1 MNVFRYVR
9 CAHLPIGDACV
20 PLRERRR
27 PLSSLRYLMK
37 QLKPYVAGVSLAPGQ
52 DLAPDRLELPAG
64 PLSRLEGDR
73 VYLLSSRELKLL
85 SGARAAPG
93 AAVLLGDVE
102 PDGPLPA
109 LPEGCAGVFFACS
122 PAVVHN
128 ALAEAG
134 AQAARWEREF
144 QTLERAGSLQEAV
157 SLTARLA
164 GDTVL
169 LLDPGGQVMAA
180 AGLERS
186 PYLSAQAAVGVIPLE
201 TMKRVLPRAA
211 CLRGEYA
218 VPGTDVVLYGRR
230 LAHGEEEPYG
240 ILLAAGRSGRA
251 DVDVHAL
258 CACAAAHLDWRLF
271 CGGLEDDAG
280 VRALREC
287 WQDIMEGR
295 LTSSGEIQEALT
307 RLPDPVR
314 AFVRVAVISFE
325 GEKGVP
331 YRYLLTRLREI
342 VPGSGM
348 TVYQGSILVLL
359 SQDERVFRLDLDKD
373 QRLIGLL
380 ERYNGFMA
388 VSNGTRRLD
397 SLRSVF
403 HLTQRTVVLAR
414 ALRTDPSERIFF
426 HEDYS
431 MYCVIDLC
439 VKRYMEVEGNDD
451 PLYLMHPAVIHL
463 TRYDREH
470 NSSLRDVLFHYLIND
485 RNLVKT
491 AADVYMHRNTVI
503 NKVNKILELLK
514 LDLEDPRLRQRL
526 IFSCQMIRY
535 YERVMQQ
542 EFRP

>member
-1 MNVFRYVR
+1 M
-9 CAHLPIGDACV
+9 CDAHICPSGDARA
-20 PLRERRR
+20 PPRERRS
-27 PLSSLRYLMK
+27 PLSSLRFLMK

-52 DLAPDRLELPAG
+52 DMAPDRLELPAG
-64 PLSRLEGDR
+64 PLARLEGDR
-73 VYLLSSRELKLL
+73 MYLLSSRELELL
-85 SGARAAPG
+85 SGAQASPG
-93 AAVLLGDVE
+93 AVALVGGLE
-102 PDGPLPA
+102 PDGPLPG
-109 LPEGCAGVFFACS
+109 LPDGCAGVFFTCPA
-122 PAVVHN
+122 AVVHN
-128 ALAEAG
+128 ALAAAA
-134 AQAARWEREF
+134 AQTAQWERDF
-144 QTLERAGSLQEAV
+144 QALEDRGGGLQDAMA
-157 SLTARLA
+157 LIARLA
-164 GDTVL
+164 DDAVL
-169 LLDPGGQVMAA
+169 LLDPNGQVIAA

-186 PYLSAQAAVGVIPLE
+186 PYLNSQAAVGVIPLE
-201 TMKRVLPRAA
+201 TMRRVLPRASA
-211 CLRGEYA
+211 SHGSYA
-218 VPGTDVVLYGRR
+218 VPNTDVVIYGRR
-230 LAHGEEEPYG
+230 LAHGAEEPYG
-240 ILLAAGRSGRA
+240 VLLAAGRSGRT
-251 DVDVHAL
+251 DVDVHTL
-258 CACAAAHLDWRLF
+258 CDRAAAHLDRRLF
-271 CGGLEDDAG
+271 CGGLEEDTAA
-280 VRALREC
+280 RELREC
-287 WQDIMEGR
+287 WQDIMDGR

-314 AFVRVAVISFE
+314 TFVRVAVISFE

-397 SLRSVF
+397 SLRSIF
-403 HLTQRTVVLAR
+403 HLTRRTVVLAR

-431 MYCVIDLC
+431 MYCIIDLC
-439 VKRYMEVEGNDD
+439 VKRYLEVEGNDD

-470 NSSLRDVLFHYLIND
+470 HNNLRDVLFHYLMND

-491 AADVYMHRNTVI
+491 AAAVYMHRNTVI
-503 NKVNKILELLK
+503 NKVNKIQELLK

-535 YERVMQQ
+535 YERVMEQ

>member
-1 MNVFRYVR
+1 M
-9 CAHLPIGDACV
+9 
-20 PLRERRR
+20 
-27 PLSSLRYLMK
+27 SSLRFLIRR
-37 QLKPYVAGVSLAPGQ
+37 LKPCVVCAALEPGQ
-52 DLAPDRLELPAG
+52 DLVPDRLELPAG

-73 VYLLSSRELKLL
+73 VYLLSRRELELL
-85 SGARAAPG
+85 DGARAAPG
-93 AAVLLGDVE
+93 AAVLVGDVE
-102 PDGPLPA
+102 PDGPVPA
-109 LPEGCAGVFFACS
+109 LPQGCAGVFFSCPA
-122 PAVVHN
+122 AVVHN
-128 ALAEAG
+128 TLADA
-134 AQAARWEREF
+134 AARAAQWERDF
-144 QTLERAGSLQEAV
+144 QALESRDGWQDAV
-157 SLTARLA
+157 SLAARLA
-164 GDTVL
+164 GDAVV
-169 LLDPGGQVMAA
+169 LLDPKGQIMAA

-201 TMKRVLPRAA
+201 TMKRVLPRPSSR
-211 CLRGEYA
+211 RGEYA
-218 VPGTDVVLYGRR
+218 VPNTDVVLYGRR
-230 LAHGEEEPYG
+230 LAHGGEEPYG
-240 ILLAAGRSGRA
+240 VLLAAGRSGRT
-251 DVDVHAL
+251 DLDVHAL
-258 CACAAAHLDWRLF
+258 CACAAAHLDRRLF

-280 VRALREC
+280 ARGLREC
-287 WQDIMEGR
+287 WQDIMDGR
-295 LTSSGEIQEALT
+295 VTSSGEIQEALA

-314 AFVRVAVISFE
+314 TFVRVAVISFE

-342 VPGSGM
+342 VPGSSM
-348 TVYQGSILVLL
+348 TVYQGSILILL

-373 QRLIGLL
+373 RRLIQLL

-388 VSNGTRRLD
+388 ISNGTRRLD
-397 SLRSVF
+397 SLRSIF

-414 ALRTDPSERIFF
+414 ALRADQSDRIFF

-463 TRYDREH
+463 TRYDRAH
-470 NSSLRDVLFHYLIND
+470 NNNLRDVLFHYLLND

-491 AADVYMHRNTVI
+491 AAAVYMHRNTVI
-503 NKVNKILELLK
+503 NKVNKILDLLK

-535 YERVMQQ
+535 YERVMEQ